1 MSKVWNYYAG
11 PCMLP
16 DEVMD
21 HAQKEFRDF
30 NGTGMGVVEIS
41 HRSADFMKVAA
52 EAEALIRELLNIPSN
67 YKVLFEQGGGRGQFA
82 AIPLNGF
89 IFNIS

>member
-21 HAQKEFRDF
+21 RAQKEFRSF
-30 NGTGMGVVEIS
+30 EGSGMGIVEIS
-41 HRSADFMKVAA
+41 HRSAEFMKVAA
-52 EAEALIRELLNIPSN
+52 EAESLIRELLHIPSN
-67 YKVLFEQGGGRGQFA
+67 YKVLFEQG
-82 AIPLNGF
+82 I
-89 IFNIS
+89 